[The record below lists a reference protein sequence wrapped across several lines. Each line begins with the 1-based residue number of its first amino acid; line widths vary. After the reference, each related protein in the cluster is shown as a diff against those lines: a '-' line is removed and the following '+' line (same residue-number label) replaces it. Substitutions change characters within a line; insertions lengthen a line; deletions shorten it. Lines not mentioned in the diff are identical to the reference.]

1 MIVNIKKR
9 YEDRIIEIIN
19 SNPDSTVRIKPTV
32 SQVVHQALDDMFEN
46 FLNKKSK
53 NKPSEVVNN
62 DDDSFEFE
70 TEE

>member
-46 FLNKKSK
+46 FLNKKK
-53 NKPSEVVNN
+53 GQTVVNS
-62 DDDSFEFE
+62 DDSFEFE
-70 TEE
+70 TED